1 MADFTID
8 AGLNFDA
15 TKALAAVRN
24 IGKTMD
30 DAFARPHSVN
40 ADTKAA
46 EKEIKNLG
54 AIADKTF
61 KDIGDSAGK
70 NIGGAGLFDGLK
82 KSFAEGQ
89 DAANS
94 GGGIFGSL
102 AGGLGQLITP
112 AGAATAAIGAV
123 TAGLTAAFTVG
134 QEYEQGLA
142 GLSAITGLTGD
153 ALNDIGDRAKNLA
166 ITFGGDVSTQI
177 SSFQGILSRFGADL
191 AKTPGDLQKV
201 SENINILA
209 KAGGIDAAAAMD
221 TLTGAMLQFGVN
233 TSNSSELA
241 AESSR
246 FINVM
251 AASARVGAAEIPQV
265 GEAITVAGVAMK
277 KAKVSF
283 EEGNASIQVL
293 AAGGKFG
300 AEAGTALRNVLGKIA
315 GEEVIPKEALAKMKS
330 LGINMKIVADTSLP
344 LEARLK
350 ELGKGAKDATAFTQL
365 FGAENSAAA
374 TILASGADQV
384 GAWTK
389 EITGTSDATK
399 QAAVNMGTLS
409 EQIGRGKAQIE
420 VFAINTFQVLN
431 PIVGEISGTIIQA
444 FGVIVDV
451 LKPTFDK
458 LVGTFSNVFNRI
470 SSVLKPILAFF
481 GGSFI
486 AQWTII
492 FASVGEI
499 INSFYTTVVTIFD
512 GIVDAVQ
519 PIIVAFKKAFNI
531 TDDVTK
537 SFDPLKTFQQILSFI
552 TTTISD
558 LGNILTAVGGFI
570 AQALL
575 VPFQLA
581 GAAIAK
587 VIEWVVDLNNWLN
600 ELTGTA
606 NDTGKTTASLS
617 EYFNTFIGIIKQAP
631 EIIRAVTAGFKAFV
645 GGITDLISNFSFDKL
660 KDLISGK
667 TIAAAFTGSLNE
679 SELKKQ
685 NELLL
690 SQYEKSLTGLAALQE
705 KANLAK
711 DAKQKE
717 ADAKLFNAEKERL
730 IKSINDKEKLHLLEP
745 EQAAKLRTKVLDTL
759 LAADKKEQ
767 AATIAALD
775 ADGKDKKTKLKD
787 IQKDILAVEIEARK
801 VRNQTLVE
809 ADKTQFS
816 DAQIAQKKALQ
827 DLDVALSAEIEKRKE
842 KDREVQNDEKISTAQ
857 KKAFA
862 EQTEDLITAVK
873 AKGIADTAI
882 INKKFADAQIKEE
895 NKNALELLKASL
907 DNAKARIESVN
918 SLEANSSEQELQNL
932 IDLNDAKN
940 ALITAQEA
948 QKVEIAIRANG
959 KVLEAEEALKA
970 ALATQLEAGG
980 AQRVDAAR
988 LALTQI
994 ENEVS
999 KSDKVVLDIH
1009 RNTNRELLIENQKFS
1024 IDKRTLAAQNIPDE
1038 GERERELRLIEVDK
1052 TFTKEL
1058 EAAKGNERLKN
1069 DAYAKAALDR
1079 LQIEKDFADKQKG
1092 LFGTFADGFKSL
1104 TSSLSDSFKTA
1115 FEDAAKL
1122 TEVSKEEQEKQT
1134 KDVEDQLKKREIS
1147 YEDYTKKIDAI
1158 TKDSTKSIGRI
1169 FADGF
1174 KNAFT
1179 KIADSFQKTTDG
1191 MVSAYT
1197 QGLSKIQDTNS
1208 AIKDAIKERDD
1219 AAMDDNVAGVVE
1231 ANNRV
1236 VALTQQLGKDTK
1248 ENANIANQAYAS
1260 MTAGLAASFG
1270 ASIAEGKKNLGE
1282 YTIMAL
1288 SALEQ
1293 LIPIFAA
1300 QILGQSL
1307 AELSIGGLFV
1317 AAGLIALMTGAVEV
1331 AKAGIKGFEKGGY
1344 TGYGAKSEVKG
1355 VVHGDEFVYSKDV
1368 TSGQVKEHNEM
1379 FQLLKSGV
1387 NLGDILGAYKRPEMS
1402 NYVITMN
1409 GQIQPVHHRN
1419 FEQPTVNY
1427 GQVANMGND
1436 GVIRELKHEISS
1448 LNKQM
1453 ELMRSDFRKDM
1464 QHRRN
1469 VEHEV
1474 TLTGTL
1480 KQSGADMEAVLLAQ
1494 QRKKLQ
1500 YS

>member
-1 MADFTID
+1 MADFTINGEFGIN
-8 AGLNFDA
+8 AQKAFDA
-15 TKALAAVRN
+15 VRKVGSMVDG
-24 IGKTMD
+24 IFSGKE
-30 DAFARPHSVN
+30 SINV
-40 ADTKAA
+40 DTKAA

-123 TAGLTAAFTVG
+123 TAGLAKAFTVG

-177 SSFQGILSRFGADL
+177 SSFQGVLSRFGADL

-409 EQIGRGKAQIE
+409 EQISRGKAQIE
-420 VFAINTFQVLN
+420 VFAINTFQLLN
-431 PIVGEISGTIIQA
+431 PIVSEISGAIIQA

-470 SSVLKPILAFF
+470 SSVLKPILAFL
-481 GGSFI
+481 GGSLLANF
-486 AQWTII
+486 TII
-492 FASVGEI
+492 FASIGEI

-512 GIVDAVQ
+512 GIVDAVE

-606 NDTGKTTASLS
+606 TDTGKTTASLS
-617 EYFNTFIGIIKQAP
+617 EYFDTFINIIKQAP

-667 TIAAAFTGSLNE
+667 TIAAAFTGSLND

-787 IQKDILAVEIEARK
+787 IAKEISDTEIEARK

-827 DLDVALSAEIEKRKE
+827 DLDTALTNEQQKRNQKN
-842 KDREVQNDEKISTAQ
+842 DDIQNDEKISKAQ

-862 EQTEDLITAVK
+862 EETAK
-873 AKGIADTAI
+873 LLTAIQEKGVADTAI

-918 SLEANSSEQELQNL
+918 SLDANNSDQELQNL
-932 IDLNDAKN
+932 IDLNSAKN

-948 QKVEIAIRANG
+948 QKIEIAIRANG

-980 AQRVDAAR
+980 TDRVDAAR
-988 LALTQI
+988 IALTAI

-1009 RNTNRELLIENQKFS
+1009 RNTLRETQDLDRKFAIE
-1024 IDKRTLAAQNIPDE
+1024 KRVLEAQTIKDDA
-1038 GERERELRLIEVDK
+1038 ERERKLKLIEIDK
-1052 TFTKEL
+1052 TEADAL
-1058 EAAKGNERLKN
+1058 EKAHGNERLIN
-1069 DAYAKAALDR
+1069 DAHNKALLDRYDADIDYNRKSTNLAIKTAQTFQDLGISIATGISKSMGSTFDDLNSQFDAFTSDIENKIKGSKDVDKKATEEKANELIDALKKHEISFAEFQKQNFENNKKSNNANVTATEKANLLIIKSFGEMAKSANSAINTTIDAMAKSAKTNAQTIKEKGFTDEVAKQQWEDFSKSVVAVGEDMSLSIAGIFGQMAASGTLTLESAGKAALGITIDTISK
-1079 LQIEKDFADKQKG
+1079 LVLAQAPAILAAFASLG
-1092 LFGTFADGFKSL
+1092 PFGF
-1104 TSSLSDSFKTA
+1104 
-1115 FEDAAKL
+1115 
-1122 TEVSKEEQEKQT
+1122 
-1134 KDVEDQLKKREIS
+1134 I
-1147 YEDYTKKIDAI
+1147 
-1158 TKDSTKSIGRI
+1158 
-1169 FADGF
+1169 
-1174 KNAFT
+1174 
-1179 KIADSFQKTTDG
+1179 
-1191 MVSAYT
+1191 
-1197 QGLSKIQDTNS
+1197 
-1208 AIKDAIKERDD
+1208 
-1219 AAMDDNVAGVVE
+1219 
-1231 ANNRV
+1231 
-1236 VALTQQLGKDTK
+1236 
-1248 ENANIANQAYAS
+1248 
-1260 MTAGLAASFG
+1260 AGLAA
-1270 ASIAEGKKNLGE
+1270 IATIEGL
-1282 YTIMAL
+1282 
-1288 SALEQ
+1288 
-1293 LIPIFAA
+1293 
-1300 QILGQSL
+1300 L
-1307 AELSIGGLFV
+1307 AVAKSSIG
-1317 AAGLIALMTGAVEV
+1317 
-1331 AKAGIKGFEKGGY
+1331 GFEKGGH
-1344 TGYGAKSEVKG
+1344 TGEGGKSEVKG
-1355 VVHGDEFVYSKDV
+1355 VVHGDEFVYKKSIV
-1368 TSGQVKEHNEM
+1368 HGQVKEHYEM
-1379 FQLLKSGV
+1379 FQLLESGV
-1387 NLGDILGAYKRPEMS
+1387 KLKDILGAYKRPDLSAYSISANGKIVS
-1402 NYVITMN
+1402 NNVRN
-1409 GQIQPVHHRN
+1409 LEQPNFRPVHNVVNVDVSGLQKELSDIKTLLQVNPPRN
-1419 FEQPTVNY
+1419 VHHHHST
-1427 GQVANMGND
+1427 D
-1436 GVIRELKHEISS
+1436 LELKLDRAVIAREQ
-1448 LNKQM
+1448 KQALRL
-1453 ELMRSDFRKDM
+1453 ERARK
-1464 QHRRN
+1464 
-1469 VEHEV
+1469 
-1474 TLTGTL
+1474 
-1480 KQSGADMEAVLLAQ
+1480 
-1494 QRKKLQ
+1494 
-1500 YS
+1500 

>member
-24 IGKTMD
+24 LGKSMD

-265 GEAITVAGVAMK
+265 GAAITVAGVAMK

-431 PIVGEISGTIIQA
+431 PIVSEISGTIIQA
-444 FGVIVDV
+444 FGVIADV

-519 PIIVAFKKAFNI
+519 PIIAAFKKAFNI

-606 NDTGKTTASLS
+606 TDTGKTTTSLS
-617 EYFNTFIGIIKQAP
+617 EYFDTFINIIKQAP

-759 LAADKKEQ
+759 LAADQ

-775 ADGKDKKTKLKD
+775 ADGKEKKTKLKD

-827 DLDVALSAEIEKRKE
+827 DLDVALSAEIEKRNE
-842 KDREVQNDEKISTAQ
+842 KNREVQTDDKISRDQKLQFEKETA
-857 KKAFA
+857 
-862 EQTEDLITAVK
+862 DLITAVK
-873 AKGIADTAI
+873 AKGVADTAI

-895 NKNALELLKASL
+895 NKNALELLKTSL

-918 SLEANSSEQELQNL
+918 SLDANNSDQELQNL

-948 QKVEIAIRANG
+948 QKIEIAIRANG
-959 KVLEAEEALKA
+959 KVLEAEEALKV

-994 ENEVS
+994 ESEVS

-1009 RNTNRELLIENQKFS
+1009 RNTLRETQDLDRKFAIE
-1024 IDKRTLAAQNIPDE
+1024 KRVLEAQTIKDD
-1038 GERERELRLIEVDK
+1038 GKRERELKLIEIDK
-1052 TFTKEL
+1052 TEADAL
-1058 EAAKGNERLKN
+1058 EKAHGNERLIN
-1069 DAYAKAALDR
+1069 DAHNKALLDRYDADIEYNRKSTNLAIRTAQKFQDLGLSIAANISASMGSTFDDLNSQFDAFTTDIENKIKGSKDVDTKATEEKANELINALKNHEISFSEFQKQNFENNKKSNNANVTATEKANLLIIKSFGEMAKSANSAINTTIDAMAKSAKTNAQTIKEKGFTDEVAKQQWEDFSKSVVTVGEDMSLSIAGIFGQMAASGTLTLESAGKAALG
-1079 LQIEKDFADKQKG
+1079 I
-1092 LFGTFADGFKSL
+1092 T
-1104 TSSLSDSFKTA
+1104 
-1115 FEDAAKL
+1115 
-1122 TEVSKEEQEKQT
+1122 
-1134 KDVEDQLKKREIS
+1134 
-1147 YEDYTKKIDAI
+1147 IDTI
-1158 TKDSTKSIGRI
+1158 
-1169 FADGF
+1169 
-1174 KNAFT
+1174 
-1179 KIADSFQKTTDG
+1179 
-1191 MVSAYT
+1191 
-1197 QGLSKIQDTNS
+1197 SKIVLAQAP
-1208 AIKDAIKERDD
+1208 AIL
-1219 AAMDDNVAGVVE
+1219 AAFAS
-1231 ANNRV
+1231 
-1236 VALTQQLGKDTK
+1236 LGPFGFL
-1248 ENANIANQAYAS
+1248 
-1260 MTAGLAASFG
+1260 AGLAA
-1270 ASIAEGKKNLGE
+1270 IATIEGL
-1282 YTIMAL
+1282 
-1288 SALEQ
+1288 
-1293 LIPIFAA
+1293 
-1300 QILGQSL
+1300 L
-1307 AELSIGGLFV
+1307 AVAKSSIG
-1317 AAGLIALMTGAVEV
+1317 
-1331 AKAGIKGFEKGGY
+1331 GFEKGGH
-1344 TGYGAKSEVKG
+1344 TGEGGKSEVKG
-1355 VVHGDEFVYSKDV
+1355 VVHGDEFVYKKSIV
-1368 TSGQVKEHNEM
+1368 HGQVKEHYEM
-1379 FQLLKSGV
+1379 FQLLESGV
-1387 NLGDILGAYKRPEMS
+1387 KLSDILGAYKRPDLS
-1402 NYVITMN
+1402 AYSIGAN
-1409 GQIQPVHHRN
+1409 GKIVNNNVRN
-1419 FEQPTVNY
+1419 FEQPNFRPVHNVVNVDVS
-1427 GQVANMGND
+1427 GLQKELSDIKTLLKVNPPRNVHHHHSTD
-1436 GVIRELKHEISS
+1436 LELKLDRAVIAREQ
-1448 LNKQM
+1448 KQALRL
-1453 ELMRSDFRKDM
+1453 ERARK
-1464 QHRRN
+1464 
-1469 VEHEV
+1469 
-1474 TLTGTL
+1474 
-1480 KQSGADMEAVLLAQ
+1480 
-1494 QRKKLQ
+1494 
-1500 YS
+1500 